1 MAKSDFEPVRRT
13 IEDLFVGKDYYV
25 IPRFQR
31 PYSWDR
37 ANLDD
42 FWRDVIYDNVV
53 GYFIGPMVAWR
64 DEGSSWCRLVDGQ
77 QRLTTIA
84 ILFSV
89 IRDALRDLGE
99 SNLADGVDRYL
110 EKRNRD
116 NELDYTLQP
125 EVDAPYLNR
134 GILKNPPDSSVE
146 PKTEEEKALFHAA
159 QQIRSQVSTEVEK
172 RSNPVKWLTDVRDKM
187 LGLKVIWV
195 EHDNEDDAYILFE
208 TLNSRGR
215 DLEVADLLKNLLFS
229 HLRSAGNKKADSVRD
244 DWNTMRSF
252 IEGVGSPSLDVNRF
266 ILHWWLSR
274 EDYVAQRKLFR
285 VIKSKVRTRPQA
297 SATLD
302 SLCDDVAYYRYA
314 LDPSSRNWNIE
325 EADIKRSLEA
335 LAEFRIIQPA
345 PLLLA
350 LLRARFDNNVKLK
363 APQLISTL
371 QTIERYHF
379 QYTIVS
385 QLSSSGGVSEMYAK
399 AAREL
404 YAAQSADKRA
414 VLLKDFRAKLVER
427 RPSREQFVEDFAS
440 RFMLTNVSTRDGK
453 LVRYVLRTFLRKLRP
468 GTSLE
473 DLTIEHVMPQE
484 QIGVGGVTEG
494 QVGSIGNLLL
504 ISQELNTKLDNKSFL
519 AKREILESDGQPYDI
534 GGIIDKAKWGSEQ
547 IEGRARM
554 LGQLAYDDLWKL
566 PV

>member
-1 MAKSDFEPVRRT
+1 LTRNSRSLR
-13 IEDLFVGKDYYV
+13 GKITYYV

-42 FWRDVIYDNVV
+42 FWRDVVYDNVV

-99 SNLADGVDRYL
+99 NNLADGVDRYL

-134 GILKNPPDSSVE
+134 GILKNPPDTNVE

-159 QQIRSQVSTEVEK
+159 QQIRSLVSEEVGK
-172 RSNPVKWLTDVRDKM
+172 RSNPVKWLTEVRDKM

-229 HLRSAGNKKADSVRD
+229 HLRSTGNKKADSVRD
-244 DWNTMRSF
+244 EWNTMRSF
-252 IEGVGSPSLDVNRF
+252 IEGVGSPALDVNRF

-285 VIKSKVRTRPQA
+285 AIKSKVRTRPQA
-297 SATLD
+297 ETTLD
-302 SLCDDVAYYRYA
+302 SLCDDVLYYRYA
-314 LDPSSRNWNIE
+314 LDPSSRNWGIE
-325 EADIKRSLEA
+325 EAEVRRSLEA
-335 LAEFRIIQPA
+335 LVEFRIIQPA
-345 PLLLA
+345 PVLLS
-350 LLRARFDNNVKLK
+350 LLRARFDDSVRLK
-363 APQLISTL
+363 ASPLIATL

-404 YAAQSADKRA
+404 YAAKTADKRA
-414 VLLKDFRAKLVER
+414 GLLKEFRAKLVER
-427 RPSREQFVEDFAS
+427 RPSREQFVEDFS
-440 RFMLTNVSTRDGK
+440 TRFMLTDISTRDSK
-453 LVRYVLRTFLRKLRP
+453 LVRYALRTFLRKLKP
-468 GTSLE
+468 GTNLE
-473 DLTIEHVMPQE
+473 DLTIEHIMSQDH
-484 QIGVGGVTEG
+484 IGVAGVTK
-494 QVGSIGNLLL
+494 QHVGSIGNLLL
-504 ISQELNTKLDNKSFL
+504 VSEELNGKLANKDFS
-519 AKREILESDGQPYDI
+519 AKRELLKSNGQPYDI
-534 GGIIDKAKWGSEQ
+534 GGVIDKTEWGPDQIADRAK
-547 IEGRARM
+547 M
-554 LGQLAYDDLWKL
+554 LGKLAYDDLWRL